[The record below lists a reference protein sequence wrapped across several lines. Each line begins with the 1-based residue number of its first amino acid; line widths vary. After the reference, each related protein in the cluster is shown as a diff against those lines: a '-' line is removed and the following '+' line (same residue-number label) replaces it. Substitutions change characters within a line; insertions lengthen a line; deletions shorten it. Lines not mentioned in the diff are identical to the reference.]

1 MFLENGS
8 KPFESDDILEANNAK
23 TLAYVPVIVF
33 LSILMIVGTLGNV
46 VVLYVYLIKF
56 QRASVRHFIVSLS
69 ILDLLACT
77 VGIPIE
83 IYNLVHSLT
92 FEYSFICKAL
102 RVTEVMIAC
111 GSVFILLVIGIDR
124 YIKICKP
131 TMNMNIQT
139 AKIMCI
145 TAGLSGSLM
154 SVPASM
160 LFGISRTPIG
170 KNDTKGHTCD
180 FEEKYRESTFR
191 QIYYLVLG
199 LIFLITFVSMSGMY
213 IKIWIVIK
221 RRRGKKTVMR
231 AQSMTLPMTNLSAP
245 PEESSVVPKEN
256 EDENSKCKKKFFNF
270 TGSSK
275 KGKIS
280 RSAVIL
286 FTVTVVFA
294 LSYLPSLIV
303 NICYAALGDV
313 SRTQRNFEDMIGK
326 FFMDFYL
333 VNNAINPVIYS
344 FMNKNFRREGLELLK
359 QVNPFNKHH

>member
-1 MFLENGS
+1 MTLPATEEPGMLLENES
-8 KPFESDDILEANNAK
+8 KLFKEDDTLDQILRANDAK
-23 TLAYVPVIVF
+23 TLAYIPVIVF

-46 VVLYVYLIKF
+46 VVLYVYLVKF

-92 FEYSFICKAL
+92 FEYSFICKVL

-131 TMNMNIQT
+131 TMNMNVRT

-145 TAGLSGSLM
+145 TAGLSGSFM

-170 KNDTKGHTCD
+170 INDTKGHTCD
-180 FEEKYRESTFR
+180 FEETYKDSAFR
-191 QIYYLVLG
+191 QIYYLALG

-213 IKIWIVIK
+213 IQIWVVIK
-221 RRRGKKTVMR
+221 RRRGKKTVLR
-231 AQSMTLPMTNLSAP
+231 AQSMTVPMTNLNDRLSAAP
-245 PEESSVVPKEN
+245 PEESSIVPKEN
-256 EDENSKCKKKFFNF
+256 EADNPKCKKNIFNF
-270 TGSSK
+270 AGSSK

-303 NICYAALGDV
+303 NICYAALEDE
-313 SRTQRNFEDMIGK
+313 SRTQRHFEDMVGK
-326 FFMDFYL
+326 FFMDFYF

-344 FMNKNFRREGLELLK
+344 L
-359 QVNPFNKHH
+359 